1 MVAAVT
7 VLLVPMYY
15 KLLWLGCFEVEPY
28 DVAVPIAAAAADC
41 LASTDG
47 AGATAAA
54 SLRRI
59 WGSRFSQAPTAATFG
74 NGVTWAIV
82 VCQNIVE

>member
-15 KLLWLGCFEVEPY
+15 KLLWLGCFEVKPY
-28 DVAVPIAAAAADC
+28 DVAVPIAAAADC

-82 VCQNIVE
+82 VCQNVVE

>member
-1 MVAAVT
+1 
-7 VLLVPMYY
+7 MYY

-28 DVAVPIAAAAADC
+28 DVAVPIAAAAAAADC

-82 VCQNIVE
+82 VCQNVVE